1 MVLFRRGGT
10 EGRMAEVSAVKQSSL
25 MYVVALLLILGGCTG
40 RPDGVYPVR
49 PFDVQRYESKW
60 FEIMR
65 LDHSFEREL
74 TNVTA
79 TYTLRDDGSVD
90 VLNKGFDRKNCRWKE
105 ADGRAVLQ
113 GDRDTASLSVTFFWP
128 FAGRY
133 HVFALDQ
140 QDYGWALISGPSRNY
155 LWILA
160 RQPKLSVEIRDD
172 LVEKARSLGFSVD
185 ELILVGHDKPYC
197 APDQPSSKLSVSQWF
212 NTNPAIRLKPA
223 SEAEA
228 SW

>member
-1 MVLFRRGGT
+1 MVLFRRGGA
-10 EGRMAEVSAVKQSSL
+10 EGRMAEVSAVKQSCL
-25 MYVVALLLILGGCTG
+25 TYVVALLLILGGCTG

-49 PFDVQRYESKW
+49 PFDVQRYEGKW

-79 TYTLRDDGSVD
+79 TYTLRDDGSVG

-128 FAGRY
+128 FASGY

-140 QDYGWALISGPSRNY
+140 QDYGWALISGPSRSY
-155 LWILA
+155 LWILS
-160 RQPKLSVEIRDD
+160 RKPDLSVDIRNR
-172 LVEKARSLGFSVD
+172 LVDQARSLGFPVG
-185 ELILVGHDKPYC
+185 ELILVNHGSRDC
-197 APDQPSSKLSVSQWF
+197 ALNKSLTK
-212 NTNPAIRLKPA
+212 
-223 SEAEA
+223 
-228 SW
+228 